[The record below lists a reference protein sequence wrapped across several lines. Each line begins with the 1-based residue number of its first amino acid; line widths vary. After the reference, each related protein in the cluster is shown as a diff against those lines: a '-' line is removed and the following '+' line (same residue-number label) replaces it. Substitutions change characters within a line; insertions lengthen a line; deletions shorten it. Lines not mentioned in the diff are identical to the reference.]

1 MKRHSATLAS
11 AAALLLTVAL
21 AGCAVNVPPPK
32 TAGSTGTAAPAADA
46 AAVEKGW
53 ANVLSKYV
61 DESGKIDFV
70 GVSKDRAELDAYVA
84 WIGRVS
90 PANTPAAF
98 PTKDARLAY
107 YINAYNA
114 LALYNVLESG
124 MPKDLNAVKVR
135 FFYRNKL
142 GIGGEKMSLYD
153 LENKIIRPIG
163 DPRVHFALNC
173 MVRGC
178 PRLPREPFRADQLD
192 LELQATAQ
200 YFLNEPRNV
209 DVQADKQTV
218 RFSQI
223 LQFYT
228 EDFLKKSPGLIAYAN
243 QYRESKIPEGYKV
256 DFIPYDWILNQK

>member
-1 MKRHSATLAS
+1 MKRRAVAPAS
-11 AAALLLTVAL
+11 AVLLLAL

-32 TAGSTGTAAPAADA
+32 TAAAAGAAAPAPNADA
-46 AAVEKGW
+46 ASVEKGW
-53 ANVLSKYV
+53 ARVLSRYV
-61 DESGKIDFV
+61 DDSGKIDFV
-70 GVSKDRAELDAYVA
+70 GVSKDRADLDAYVG

-114 LALYNVLESG
+114 LAMYNVLESG

-153 LENKIIRPIG
+153 LENKIIRPMG

-178 PRLPREPFRADQLD
+178 PRLPREPFRADQLE

-209 DVQADKQTV
+209 EVQADKQTV
-218 RFSQI
+218 RLSQI

-228 EDFLKKSPGLIAYAN
+228 EDFLKKSPSLIGYAN

>member
-1 MKRHSATLAS
+1 MKKNAAS
-11 AAALLLTVAL
+11 AGVAASAILLLAL
-21 AGCAVNVPPPK
+21 GGCAVNVPPPK
-32 TAGSTGTAAPAADA
+32 TAAATAGAAAPDDA
-46 AAVEKGW
+46 AIQKGW
-53 ANVLSKYV
+53 ADVLSKYV
-61 DESGKIDFV
+61 DDSGKIDFISL
-70 GVSKDRAELDAYVA
+70 SKDRAGLDAYVA

-114 LALYNVLESG
+114 LAMYNVLESG

-153 LENKIIRPIG
+153 LENKIIRPMG

-178 PRLPREPFRADQLD
+178 PRLPREPFRADQLE

-209 DVQADKQTV
+209 EIQADKQTV

-228 EDFLKKSPGLIAYAN
+228 EDFLKKSPSLIAYAN
-243 QYRESKIPEGYKV
+243 GYRESKIPESYKV
-256 DFIPYDWILNQK
+256 DFIPYDWTLNQK

>member
-1 MKRHSATLAS
+1 MKRHAVSVSSMLLAIS
-11 AAALLLTVAL
+11 LV
-21 AGCAVNVPPPK
+21 AGCAVNVAPPK
-32 TAGSTGTAAPAADA
+32 TAAGEAGTARAVAP
-46 AAVEKGW
+46 EKAW
-53 ANVLSKYV
+53 ANVLTKYV
-61 DESGKIDFV
+61 DETGKIDFLAL
-70 GVSKDRAELDAYVA
+70 SKDRADLDAYVS

-90 PANTPAAF
+90 PANTAASF
-98 PTKDARLAY
+98 PTKESRLAY
-107 YINAYNA
+107 YLNAYNA
-114 LALYNVLESG
+114 LAMYNVLESG

-153 LENKIIRPIG
+153 LENKIIRPMG

-192 LELQATAQ
+192 MELQATAQ

-209 DVQADKQTV
+209 ELQPDKQTV

-228 EDFLKKSPGLIAYAN
+228 EDFLKQSPSLIAYAN
-243 QYRESKIPEGYKV
+243 GYRESKIPDGYKV
-256 DFIPYDWILNQK
+256 EYIPYDWILNQK

>member
-1 MKRHSATLAS
+1 MKRNAAVSAGVAAS
-11 AAALLLTVAL
+11 AILLLAL
-21 AGCAVNVPPPK
+21 AGCAVNVPAPK
-32 TAGSTGTAAPAADA
+32 TAAATAGAAAPDDA
-46 AAVEKGW
+46 SVQKGW
-53 ANVLSKYV
+53 ANVLSRYV
-61 DESGKIDFV
+61 DESGKIDFLAL
-70 GVSKDRAELDAYVA
+70 SKDRAELDAYVA
-84 WIGRVS
+84 WIVRVS
-90 PANTPAAF
+90 PANTPNAF
-98 PTKDARLAY
+98 PTKDAKLAY

-114 LALYNVLESG
+114 LAMYNVLESG

-153 LENKIIRPIG
+153 LENKIIRPMG

-209 DVQADKQTV
+209 EIQADKQTV

-228 EDFLKKSPGLIAYAN
+228 EDFLKKSPSLIAYAN
-243 QYRESKIPEGYKV
+243 GYRESKIPEGYKV

>member
-1 MKRHSATLAS
+1 MKARAASLLVLLPAVLAVV
-11 AAALLLTVAL
+11 LTAS
-21 AGCAVNVPPPK
+21 CAVSVPPPK
-32 TAGSTGTAAPAADA
+32 GAAASAPAAENP
-46 AAVEKGW
+46 EKLW

-61 DESGKIDFV
+61 DEQGRIDFLAI
-70 GVSKDRAELDAYVA
+70 SKDRGDLDAYVA

-90 PANTPAAF
+90 PAKTPASF
-98 PTKDARLAY
+98 PTMELRLAY

-142 GIGGEKMSLYD
+142 GIGGGKMSLYD
-153 LENKIIRPIG
+153 LENKIIRPMG

-192 LELQATAQ
+192 MELQATAQ
-200 YFLNEPRNV
+200 YFLNEDRNV
-209 DVQADKQTV
+209 QVQPDKQTV

-223 LQFYT
+223 LEFYT
-228 EDFLKKSPGLIAYAN
+228 DDFLKKAPSLAAYAN
-243 QYRESKIPEGYKV
+243 QYREAKIPETSKIE
-256 DFIPYDWILNQK
+256 FIPYDWTLNQK